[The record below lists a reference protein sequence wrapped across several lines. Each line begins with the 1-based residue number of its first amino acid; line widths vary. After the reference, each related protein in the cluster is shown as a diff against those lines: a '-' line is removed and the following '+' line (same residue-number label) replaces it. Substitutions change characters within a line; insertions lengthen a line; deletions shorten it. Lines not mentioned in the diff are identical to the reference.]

1 MINLNMKTLF
11 LSFLFLCG
19 GVAMAQNYDAV
30 VPPPPSDE
38 PQVDGGTQVQPV
50 PVYQFVEQ
58 MPQFPGGDQAMMEYL
73 KKNLRYPTVAREN
86 GVEGRVIVR
95 FVVNEDG
102 KVSDVVIMRDI
113 GSGCG
118 QEAVRVVSMMP
129 KWIPGKQNG
138 RAVKTFFT
146 LPVTFRLT

>member
-1 MINLNMKTLF
+1 MKTLF

-19 GVAMAQNYDAV
+19 GVAMAQNNDVV
-30 VPPPPSDE
+30 VPPAPSDE
-38 PQVDGGTQVQPV
+38 PQVDVGSQVQSA

-73 KKNLRYPTVAREN
+73 KKNLRYPIVAREN
-86 GVEGRVIVR
+86 EVQGRVIVR

-118 QEAVRVVSMMP
+118 QEAVRVVKMMP
-129 KWIPGKQNG
+129 KWLPGKQNG
-138 RAVKTFFT
+138 KPVKTYFT